1 MAGQVL
7 WLMGQGPA
15 LSRRNIRLVLTYVL
29 EREGQIVGTGSFNG
43 SVTKS
48 EVAKVSLSF
57 AVGLCLALLAFST
70 LSQDSQAQAQTN
82 EIVEENQLPGD
93 PQSEWDV
100 EGAGDPDIQGF
111 ATDISVNQGQ
121 TVRFKVDTRASDY
134 KLDIYRM
141 GYYGGDGARLV
152 DTVQPSAPLPQN
164 QPDCERQP
172 GVGLVDCGNW
182 GVSASWSVPANAVS
196 GIYFAK
202 LEREDGTTGASHV
215 VFVVRDDD
223 GGSDMLFQTS
233 DTTWQAYNTYGGY
246 SLYQGSTSF
255 PAGRASKVSYNRPF
269 NTRAPNGGEGEDWV
283 FNAEYPM
290 VRWLERNGYDVS
302 YFTNVDADRRG
313 GEIQDHE
320 TFLSVGHDEYWSK
333 AQRDNVEDARDAGV
347 DLAFFSGNE
356 VYWKTR
362 WENSI
367 DGSNTSHRTLVTYK
381 EGNRGELT
389 CGTKCDPTNVW
400 TGLWRTGEEYDA
412 GDPENSLTGQI
423 SWVGTTSNIEV
434 PATDGKLRFWRNT
447 DIANLQAGQRAS
459 LPPGTLGYEWDYED
473 PEYTEFYPD
482 GRITMSET
490 TRDGRTHKLSL
501 YRDAN
506 GAGPDALVF
515 GAGTV
520 QWSWGLD
527 NEHDRGGFGGDI
539 PTPDERMQQA
549 TVNLFADMGVQPAS
563 LQSGLIQATASTD
576 TTDPTSQITSPT
588 NGASVQAGSVTVR
601 GTAADAGAGEVGA
614 VEVSINGG
622 PWQTATGR
630 ENWSYT
636 WRPNSEG
643 QFTLRSRAVDDSGN
657 VGAPSAAVNVTLE
670 PRECQTADPCSIWDQ
685 PTPSNPNANDNQPI
699 EVGVKFRSDAA
710 GSITGLRFYKGAQNT
725 GTHVGHLWSSTGQP
739 LAEATFT
746 NESASGWQEVVF
758 DQPVP
763 ITADTT
769 YVASYH
775 SSTGGYAFDQNYFTS
790 AVDNPP
796 LRALANG
803 EDGPNGLY
811 KYGASG
817 FPTATFEASNYW
829 VDVLFVSEEEPPVDI
844 TDPTITQNKP
854 TGKIRDRTP
863 TISAVVRD
871 ERTNLAKEDIR
882 LYVDG
887 REKTGFTYNA
897 ATDRLTYDSG
907 RLSYGAHT
915 VEVRATDGTND
926 ASKSWNFRIAKR
938 R

>member
-1 MAGQVL
+1 
-7 WLMGQGPA
+7 MGIGLFKA
-15 LSRRNIRLVLTYVL
+15 
-29 EREGQIVGTGSFNG
+29 

-48 EVAKVSLSF
+48 KAAKIALSF

-82 EIVEENQLPGD
+82 EVVEENQLPGN
-93 PQSEWDV
+93 PASEWDV

-121 TVRFKVDTRASDY
+121 TVRFKVDTPASDY

-164 QPDCERQP
+164 QPECQTQP
-172 GVGLVDCGNW
+172 DVGLVDCGNW
-182 GVSASWSVPANAVS
+182 NVSASWQVPADAVS
-196 GIYFAK
+196 GVYFAK
-202 LEREDGTTGASHV
+202 LVREDVPGYDGGSHV

-223 GGSDMLFQTS
+223 GNSDLLFQTS
-233 DTTWQAYNTYGGY
+233 DTTWQAYNRYGGY
-246 SLYQGSTSF
+246 SLYQGSTTSF

-269 NTRAPNGGEGEDWV
+269 TTRGTRAEDWL

-302 YFTNVDADRRG
+302 YFTDVDSDRRG
-313 GEIQDHE
+313 GEILEHE
-320 TFLSVGHDEYWSK
+320 AFLSVGHDEYWS
-333 AQRDNVEDARDAGV
+333 AGQRDNVEAAREAGV

-367 DGSNTSHRTLVTYK
+367 DGSNTPYRTLVTYK
-381 EGNRGELT
+381 EGDKGEFT

-400 TGLWRTGEEYDA
+400 TGLWRTGEAYDA
-412 GDPENSLTGQI
+412 GRPENELTGQI
-423 SWVGTTSNIEV
+423 SWVEDRTNIEV
-434 PATDGKLRFWRNT
+434 PAADGKLRFWRNT
-447 DIANLQAGQRAS
+447 PVANLSAGQRAS
-459 LPPGTLGYEWDYED
+459 LPQGTLGYEWDYEQ
-473 PEYTEFYPD
+473 PEYAEFYPE

-490 TRDGRTHKLSL
+490 TRNGKTHKLSL

-527 NEHDRGGFGGDI
+527 GNHDFGAS
-539 PTPDERMQQA
+539 TPNASMQQA
-549 TVNLFADMGVQPAS
+549 TVNLFADMGVQPAT
-563 LQSGLIQATASTD
+563 LQSGLTAATASTD
-576 TTDPTSQITSPT
+576 TTAPTSQITSPS

-601 GTAADAGAGEVGA
+601 GTATDTGGRVGA

-622 PWQTATGR
+622 PWQTASGR

-636 WRPNSEG
+636 WTPTSEG
-643 QFTLRSRAVDDSGN
+643 QYTLRSRAVDDSGN
-657 VGAPSAAVNVTLE
+657 IGNPSSVSVTVS
-670 PRECQTADPCSIWDQ
+670 PRECQAADPCSIWDE
-685 PTPSNPNANDNQPI
+685 PTPSNPNANDNQPGGI
-699 EVGVKFRSDAA
+699 EVGVKFRSDTA
-710 GSITGLRFYKGAQNT
+710 GFITGLRFYKGTQNT
-725 GTHVGHLWSSTGQP
+725 GTHVGHLWSSTRQQ

-758 DQPVP
+758 DRPVP
-763 ITADTT
+763 ITANST

-775 SSTGGYAFDQNYFTS
+775 SSAGGYAFDTNYFTS
-790 AVDNPP
+790 AADNPP

-803 EDGPNGLY
+803 EDGPNGVY

-817 FPTATFEASNYW
+817 FPTQTFQASNYW
-829 VDVLFVSEEEPPVDI
+829 VDVLFVSEEEPPD
-844 TDPTITQNKP
+844 TRRPTITQNMP
-854 TGKIRDRTP
+854 TGEIRDRTP
-863 TISAVVRD
+863 RITATVRD
-871 ERTNLAKEDIR
+871 ETTNLAKPNIR
-882 LYVDG
+882 LFVDG
-887 REKTGFTYNA
+887 RRKTTFSYDRS
-897 ATDRLTYDSG
+897 TDRLAFDSPTLSFG
-907 RLSYGAHT
+907 RHT
-915 VEVRATDGTND
+915 VKVEATDEAGNKATKTW
-926 ASKSWNFRIAKR
+926 SFKVIR
-938 R
+938 RS

>member
-1 MAGQVL
+1 
-7 WLMGQGPA
+7 
-15 LSRRNIRLVLTYVL
+15 
-29 EREGQIVGTGSFNG
+29 
-43 SVTKS
+43 
-48 EVAKVSLSF
+48 
-57 AVGLCLALLAFST
+57 
-70 LSQDSQAQAQTN
+70 
-82 EIVEENQLPGD
+82 
-93 PQSEWDV
+93 
-100 EGAGDPDIQGF
+100 
-111 ATDISVNQGQ
+111 
-121 TVRFKVDTRASDY
+121 
-134 KLDIYRM
+134 
-141 GYYGGDGARLV
+141 
-152 DTVQPSAPLPQN
+152 
-164 QPDCERQP
+164 
-172 GVGLVDCGNW
+172 
-182 GVSASWSVPANAVS
+182 
-196 GIYFAK
+196 
-202 LEREDGTTGASHV
+202 
-215 VFVVRDDD
+215 
-223 GGSDMLFQTS
+223 
-233 DTTWQAYNTYGGY
+233 
-246 SLYQGSTSF
+246 
-255 PAGRASKVSYNRPF
+255 
-269 NTRAPNGGEGEDWV
+269 
-283 FNAEYPM
+283 
-290 VRWLERNGYDVS
+290 
-302 YFTNVDADRRG
+302 
-313 GEIQDHE
+313 
-320 TFLSVGHDEYWSK
+320 
-333 AQRDNVEDARDAGV
+333 
-347 DLAFFSGNE
+347 
-356 VYWKTR
+356 
-362 WENSI
+362 
-367 DGSNTSHRTLVTYK
+367 
-381 EGNRGELT
+381 
-389 CGTKCDPTNVW
+389 
-400 TGLWRTGEEYDA
+400 
-412 GDPENSLTGQI
+412 
-423 SWVGTTSNIEV
+423 
-434 PATDGKLRFWRNT
+434 
-447 DIANLQAGQRAS
+447 
-459 LPPGTLGYEWDYED
+459 
-473 PEYTEFYPD
+473 
-482 GRITMSET
+482 
-490 TRDGRTHKLSL
+490 
-501 YRDAN
+501 
-506 GAGPDALVF
+506 
-515 GAGTV
+515 
-520 QWSWGLD
+520 
-527 NEHDRGGFGGDI
+527 
-539 PTPDERMQQA
+539 
-549 TVNLFADMGVQPAS
+549 
-563 LQSGLIQATASTD
+563 
-576 TTDPTSQITSPT
+576 
-588 NGASVQAGSVTVR
+588 VQAGSVTVR

-926 ASKSWNFRIAKR
+926 ASKSWNFRVAKR